1 MTHYERY
8 RAYFQTH
15 RDQINARRRARRRAL
30 AAEREAEHREYLD
43 CGEIVRS
50 FTTGKGSRCGF
61 STSSWNGPKKIA
73 ARRREVYAR
82 MAKIKDGWRT
92 K

>member
-1 MTHYERY
+1 MTETERE
-8 RAYFQTH
+8 RAYRLAH
-15 RDQINARRRARRRAL
+15 RDEINARRRARRAL
-30 AAEREAEHREYLD
+30 HKEHPD
-43 CGEIVRS
+43 CGDIVRS
-50 FTTGKGSRCGF
+50 FTTGKASRCGF

-82 MAKIKDGWRT
+82 TAKIQDGWRT

>member
-1 MTHYERY
+1 MTHYEQY

-15 RDQINARRRARRRAL
+15 RDQINARRRARRAL
-30 AAEREAEHREYLD
+30 HKEHLD

-82 MAKIKDGWRT
+82 MAKIPNGWRT